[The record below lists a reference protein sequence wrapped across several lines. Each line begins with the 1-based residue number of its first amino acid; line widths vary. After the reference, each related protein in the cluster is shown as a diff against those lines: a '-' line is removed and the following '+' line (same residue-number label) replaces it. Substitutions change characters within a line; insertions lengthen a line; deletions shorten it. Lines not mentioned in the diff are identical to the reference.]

1 MYINIYIYI
10 YIYIYIHTYIF
21 IYTYIYIYIY
31 KYSSIENDILTWP
44 TMCDD
49 TKDES
54 EYPDEYRDSDENA
67 RKATQVHNL
76 THSAYLAWQALS
88 QTDETS
94 ADKILAKLSHTKCG
108 ELRRVAAHLD
118 TMDDL
123 YEKYKTGVP
132 ESRLTPEQPML
143 SDYLIESLPDSFV
156 TGINSH
162 FRGKKR
168 REKTWTKTMLIARD
182 VHDELQ
188 QLAARRRRLTAEQGQ
203 PRGGTKGDRRPAYW

>member
-1 MYINIYIYI
+1 
-10 YIYIYIHTYIF
+10 
-21 IYTYIYIYIY
+21 
-31 KYSSIENDILTWP
+31 
-44 TMCDD
+44 MCDD

-54 EYPDEYRDSDENA
+54 EYPDEYRESDKDA
-67 RKATQVHNL
+67 RKAIQVQHL
-76 THSAYLAWQALS
+76 AHSAYLAWQALS
-88 QTDETS
+88 QTDENS
-94 ADKILAKLSHTKCG
+94 ADKTLAKLSHTKCT

-123 YEKYKTGVP
+123 YEKYKLGVP
-132 ESRLTPEQPML
+132 EYRLTPEQPML
-143 SDYLIESLPDSFV
+143 SDYLIESLPDAFV

-168 REKTWTKTMLIARD
+168 RGKTWAKTMPVARD

-203 PRGGTKGDRRPAYW
+203 PRGGLVIFIHVNRGVLVG